1 MEALTA
7 VGVGLVGVFGTL
19 AGVLLQHRLKRAE
32 RREAAQEQFV
42 KERMA
47 AWARLHGEALRNC
60 GKIMYLTDLVS
71 NYEAMVAAFLSAMHL
86 LEEPSRTEI
95 WERLGRLGIHTGV
108 VQAQASGLV
117 PADAGTD
124 SHAQALQEFNELYQ
138 LINRSHLEAAKR
150 FFECRS
156 Q

>member
-60 GKIMYLTDLVS
+60 GKIMHLTDLAS
-71 NYEAMVAAFLSAMHL
+71 NHEAMVAAFLSTMHL
-86 LEEPSRTEI
+86 LEEPSRTDI
-95 WERLGRLGIHTGV
+95 WQRLGRLGIRVGA
-108 VQAQASGLV
+108 AQTQEAGLA
-117 PADAGTD
+117 PSDAETD
-124 SHAQALQEFNELYQ
+124 RHAEALQEFNELYE
-138 LINRSHLEAAKR
+138 LINGSHMEAAKR
-150 FFECRS
+150 FFESRS
-156 Q
+156 